1 MTMTIPLLAAFIG
14 GYGVIL
20 IGICLAW
27 MAFWIWI
34 YARTHGE
41 AGD

>member
-1 MTMTIPLLAAFIG
+1 MTTPLLAAFIG

-20 IGICLAW
+20 ISMGLAW
-27 MAFWIWI
+27 MAFWIWV
-34 YARTHGE
+34 YVRMRDE